1 MSGSDNFESI
11 EHDGIVQRSDNNSVT
26 IKILSVSACAGCH
39 AEGSCSLSGMEEK
52 NVEIPGIFNLSPG
65 DHVTVVMKKSA
76 GYAAV
81 MLGYVFPLILLIL
94 VLIIL
99 ASSGV
104 SELEAGLG
112 AISVLIPYYFIL
124 WVFRKRISK
133 KFTFTIKA

>member
-52 NVEIPGIFNLSPG
+52 NVETPG